1 MELHNGR
8 EEADQGPRELWPGL
22 SRALPTRTA
31 SGASKKASGKQEG
44 LSTRPYQTSLRNP
57 EALAVDIGR
66 RLTEADR

>member
-31 SGASKKASGKQEG
+31 SGASKKASVRGRTRKLEG
-44 LSTRPYQTSLRNP
+44 TPQPSL
-57 EALAVDIGR
+57 
-66 RLTEADR
+66 